1 MTLRASSALCATM
14 ASVAFIVFTCVARG
28 DDRRPV
34 YNIAHMVNSVV
45 KLDKAMKQGAN
56 AVEADVTFA
65 DNGTALKLFHGVPCD
80 CFRACEVQ
88 DQVPTFL
95 RYVRRTTGRGG
106 AKRQTPSRW
115 LGTFPL
121 GTTTVLWFSR
131 ARATSPLSQRQQY
144 NRKLWNTFRALKDGG
159 KYRQQLALLVL
170 DLKSGNIDS
179 KQKYRAGVDIAEKLI
194 ENLWYGVPPWDAMD
208 VLLSVPSVSD
218 KEILRGVIQTITR
231 FHPVMLD
238 KIGFDISN
246 NDKLERI
253 RAVYRELNIG
263 THRWQGDGVSNCL
276 SFLRPPARLQS
287 VIDDRDSE
295 KRESFVDKA
304 YQWTV
309 DLPKQLR
316 RSLRRGV
323 DGIITNRPTRL
334 KNILQEEEF
343 QSKLREATAADSP
356 WRRFGG
362 GSLFPRM
369 SVTDMDFLGDDD
381 WARL

>member
-1 MTLRASSALCATM
+1 MMRLGARSAMRSTAP
-14 ASVAFIVFTCVARG
+14 VAFLVFTCVAQVRC
-28 DDRRPV
+28 DERRPV
-34 YNIAHMVNSVV
+34 YNIAHMVNSVD
-45 KLDKAMKQGAN
+45 KLDEAMKRGAN

-65 DNGTALKLFHGVPCD
+65 DNGTTLKLFHGVPCD
-80 CFRACEVQ
+80 CFRACEVE
-88 DQVPTFL
+88 DRVPTFL
-95 RYVRRTTGRGG
+95 QYVRRTTGR
-106 AKRQTPSRW
+106 
-115 LGTFPL
+115 
-121 GTTTVLWFSR
+121 
-131 ARATSPLSQRQQY
+131 Y
-144 NRKLWNTFRALKDGG
+144 GG
-159 KYRQQLALLVL
+159 KYSQQLALLVL

-194 ENLWYGVPPWDAMD
+194 ENLWYGVPPWDAMN

-218 KEILRGVIQTITR
+218 KEMLRGIIQTVTR

-246 NDKLERI
+246 NDKLETI

-263 THRWQGDGVSNCL
+263 MHRWQGDGVSNCL

-295 KRESFVDKA
+295 GTESYVDKA

-323 DGIITNRPTRL
+323 DGIITNRPARL
-334 KNILQEEEF
+334 KSILKEEEF
-343 QSKLREATAADSP
+343 KSKLREATAADSP

-362 GSLFPRM
+362 GPLFPRM
-369 SVTDMDFLGDDD
+369 PSTDMDFLGDDD
-381 WARL
+381 WATL

>member
-95 RYVRRTTGRGG
+95 RYVRRTTGR
-106 AKRQTPSRW
+106 
-115 LGTFPL
+115 
-121 GTTTVLWFSR
+121 
-131 ARATSPLSQRQQY
+131 
-144 NRKLWNTFRALKDGG
+144 DGG